1 MKPDKHYIALLL
13 ALGTCGGVYAQTLKE
28 NVAVDG
34 RYTPDIIRQDRI
46 NTLPKRLAFDLAKT
60 PLSYSQK
67 SVAAD
72 FAPTL
77 LPLSAPG
84 WMATKQWD
92 RSRGYLDLGAGSY
105 LNTVGSFGYRFVDTE
120 ETLFGVRLQHNST
133 LLGKVEPV
141 ENALKN
147 KQKRFDEVLSLFGGH
162 DFGAGRLDAQ
172 LRWHLGW
179 FNYSGFYV
187 DDTQT
192 DWVPPTQTL
201 NDVYARVGW
210 TAAEAGNG
218 LTWGAA
224 ADVRYFGYRASYDS
238 YDREFGKGTKETNL
252 GLSGHVAMP
261 FADGSSVGADVRA
274 DIVLNSQQASWAPE
288 IDNYVLVDLNP
299 HYRFTQGLL
308 NIKVGAKLDI
318 AGSAGPESDR
328 YGAFHIAPDVRL
340 DWQKSLVGVYLH
352 LLGGSRLQ
360 TLANLSELDY
370 YQNPIVLSTRPVYE
384 PIDGRLGLNFGPFS
398 GFTAGLSV
406 GYKSSRGVLLGGG
419 YMGPWGSWTALA
431 VNDSR
436 DQLNISGLQLAA
448 SVGYTYS
455 GIADFGAEVT
465 YQQQNGTTGWFN
477 GYDRPKLTAD
487 VELGIHPVKPLRLM
501 VGFNYRGDR
510 RFYQLVGGIA
520 GGTPPVIINGVV
532 GDNDL
537 FEGELDDLMLLRAGV
552 VYQVTPRFNLWVEAD
567 NLLGKKHQVLPFQP
581 MQGLGVAGGFGVQ
594 F

>member
-1 MKPDKHYIALLL
+1 MKPNKHYIALLL
-13 ALGTCGGVYAQTLKE
+13 ALGAAGVSAQTLRE

-46 NTLPKRLAFDLAKT
+46 NTLPKRLTFDLART
-60 PLSYSQK
+60 PLNYSQK

-72 FAPTL
+72 FSPTL
-77 LPLSAPG
+77 LPLAAPG

-92 RSRGYLDLGAGSY
+92 RSPGYLDLGAGSY
-105 LNTVGSFGYRFVDTE
+105 LNAVGSFGYRFIDTE
-120 ETLFGVRLQHNST
+120 ETLFGVRIQHNST
-133 LLGKVEPV
+133 SLGKVLPV
-141 ENALKN
+141 EGALEN
-147 KQKRFDEVLSLFGGH
+147 TQKRFDDVLSFFGGH
-162 DFGAGRLDAQ
+162 DFGVGRLDAQ
-172 LRWHLGW
+172 FRWHLGW

-187 DDTQT
+187 ADTQT

-210 TAAEAGNG
+210 TAAKADNG

-224 ADVRYFGYRASYDS
+224 ADVHYFGYRAAYDGAS
-238 YDREFGKGTKETNL
+238 RESGKGTKEANI
-252 GLSGHVAMP
+252 GISGNVGMP
-261 FADGSSVGADVRA
+261 LADGSSVGADVRA
-274 DIVLNSQQASWAPE
+274 DIVLNSQQAEWAPE

-318 AGSAGPESDR
+318 AGSAGPEDDR
-328 YGAFHIAPDVRL
+328 YGAFHIAPDIRL
-340 DWQKSLVGVYLH
+340 DWQQNLVGLYLH

-360 TLANLSELDY
+360 TLANLWQLDY
-370 YQNPIVLSTRPVYE
+370 YQNPVVLSTRPVYE
-384 PIDGRLGLNFGPFS
+384 PVDGRLGLNFGPFS

-419 YMGPWGSWTALA
+419 YMGPWGGRTALA
-431 VNDSR
+431 AQDYEN
-436 DQLNISGLQLAA
+436 QLNISGLQLAA
-448 SVGYTYS
+448 NISYTYS
-455 GIADFGAEVT
+455 GVADFKADVT
-465 YQQQNGTTGWFN
+465 YQQQKGTTGWFN

-487 VELGIHPVKPLRLM
+487 AELAVHPVKPLKLM

-510 RFYQLVGGIA
+510 TFYQSLADINGGM
-520 GGTPPVIINGVV
+520 PPVIINGAV
-532 GDNDL
+532 GDHDL
-537 FEGELDDLMLLRAGV
+537 IECKLEDLMLLRAGV
-552 VYQVTPRFNLWVEAD
+552 AYQVTPKFNIWVEAD

-581 MQGLGVAGGFGVQ
+581 MQGLGVAGGFGVR